1 MRHDWIIGR
10 IAFLLRSTRYAE
22 SNQRVDEEAYYLG
35 GFLAGLL
42 TAEVLT
48 ESQFDRLAKLKNNAA
63 RYRRS
68 ELLSAEVERLLG
80 RAA

>member
-1 MRHDWIIGR
+1 MRAEWIIGR
-10 IAFLLRSTRYAE
+10 IAFLLRSTRNAE
-22 SNQRVDEEAYYLG
+22 SYQRVDEEAYYLG

-42 TAEVLT
+42 TAEILT
-48 ESQFDRLAKLKNNAA
+48 EQQFDRLAKLKNNAA
-63 RYRRS
+63 SYRRS